1 MTTLPCNGLLQYVIY
16 MYWGGLER
24 LGLSLA
30 WKLGFNPVTLAHL
43 NNISSSFP
51 KIGTSTTNVQP

>member
-1 MTTLPCNGLLQYVIY
+1 MVLPFDRLLQEYAIY

-30 WKLGFNPVTLAHL
+30 WKAGLHPVTLAHL
-43 NNISSSFP
+43 ADIPVVS
-51 KIGTSTTNVQP
+51 KIGTSLS